1 MSDPAAPQNQ
11 PENTPP
17 PPPSSPDP
25 GPNPGP
31 NPAAA
36 PAATAAPAAAKPE
49 PGSELPPEVSKAEA
63 EQGKV
68 ISILSYIFP
77 ILCLVGLIQR
87 DNAFTLYHAK
97 QVLIMAIGCFAGSI
111 LSVIPLVGCVIAP
124 LVLVGWIVFAILGIL
139 NVVNLRMKP
148 LPLIGKLGEDW
159 FKGMTVKPK
168 AT

>member
-1 MSDPAAPQNQ
+1 MSDPAAPQSQ
-11 PENTPP
+11 PENSPP
-17 PPPSSPDP
+17 PPPSSPSSAP
-25 GPNPGP
+25 AST
-31 NPAAA
+31 PAAA
-36 PAATAAPAAAKPE
+36 TKPE
-49 PGSELPPEVSKAEA
+49 PGSELPPEVTKAEA

-97 QVLIMAIGCFAGSI
+97 QVLIMVIGCFAGSV